1 MNNFE
6 FDQTKLAAFL
16 SKAQQQVNDLEE
28 GLKLITASGFVTQ
41 TGINKTYSNE
51 EHVRLANYRLWS
63 NFLNGKLHNMP
74 VLNHT
79 LGTVYRIFDDGVT
92 QDQADQVADKLN
104 HCVEEATKFVSKL
117 AKTLD
122 KKSFS
127 SPIKIQKQINF
138 RDETGIEM
146 TADDV
151 VEDLILSI
159 IWLSGKE
166 IDITELT
173 EFQTC
178 VKNDVDELDLDELYG
193 FTLTTAQNGN
203 RTIKISKEIQNALN
217 SALK

>member
-16 SKAQQQVNDLEE
+16 SKAQQQVNALEE
-28 GLKLITASGFVTQ
+28 GLKLITASGFVAQ

-63 NFLNGKLHNMP
+63 DFLNGKLHNMP

-79 LGTVYRIFDDGVT
+79 LTAVYRIFDEGVT
-92 QDQADQVADKLN
+92 QAQADQVADKLN
-104 HCVEEATKFVSKL
+104 HCVEEATNFVSKL
-117 AKTLD
+117 AKTLE
-122 KKSFS
+122 KNSFS

-146 TADDV
+146 SPDEV
-151 VEDLILSI
+151 VNDLILSI

-166 IDITELT
+166 IAITEFN
-173 EFQTC
+173 EFQSC
-178 VKNDVDELDLDELYG
+178 VRNGVDELDLDELYG

-203 RTIKISKEIQNALN
+203 RTIKISKAVQNALN